1 MEKVELEM
9 EGPLASDLD
18 VDLRACRNRKPLGE
32 TATPDLNFLSE
43 GVRAGPEER
52 GKGKERGH

>member
-1 MEKVELEM
+1 MEM

-18 VDLRACRNRKPLGE
+18 VDLRACRNRKPLGK

-52 GKGKERGH
+52 GKGNERGH